1 MKKFLFIV
9 LLIFGLGLGACSV
22 DNHVTTASSWLK
34 AVENGKLGEAS
45 SLMVDSDLEEFSASS
60 SARFQDEFS
69 EKYGLIKSASYT
81 SFVPLTPLETG
92 ALGVEEGNMIFY
104 MLDSESRG
112 SEPLKFPVVK
122 LGESWKVVWEAED

>member
-1 MKKFLFIV
+1 
-9 LLIFGLGLGACSV
+9 
-22 DNHVTTASSWLK
+22 
-34 AVENGKLGEAS
+34 
-45 SLMVDSDLEEFSASS
+45 
-60 SARFQDEFS
+60 
-69 EKYGLIKSASYT
+69 
-81 SFVPLTPLETG
+81 VPLTPLETG